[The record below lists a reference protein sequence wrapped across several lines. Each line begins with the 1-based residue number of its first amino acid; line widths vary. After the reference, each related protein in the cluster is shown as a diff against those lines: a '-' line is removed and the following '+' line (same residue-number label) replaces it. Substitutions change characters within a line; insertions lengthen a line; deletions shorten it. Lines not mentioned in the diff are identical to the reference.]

1 MIPNTQFPLNPG
13 TNQQVN
19 NWVDHSAQQV
29 MHPLGQPVAQPLVP
43 GQPPAVIPPPPG
55 TPPPPPVPGNE
66 HLSALDTPGTR
77 PYIRANPTPETMPFY
92 NADLPDQGKSL
103 FYDAVNAWQ
112 AGRPGG
118 PGSGYTPGM
127 TRDERGQV
135 RSDWQGTHDAY
146 LASKPQWVVYP
157 DRGNHGKP
165 KSSLSDPNRWP
176 GAYGGGGSSNAGY

>member
-112 AGRPGG
+112 LLMFSGLRKKGRKRHLFSVRFSRSSTEALAG
-118 PGSGYTPGM
+118 
-127 TRDERGQV
+127 
-135 RSDWQGTHDAY
+135 A
-146 LASKPQWVVYP
+146 
-157 DRGNHGKP
+157 GKLKVP
-165 KSSLSDPNRWP
+165 SAI
-176 GAYGGGGSSNAGY
+176 G